1 MTKLDGNERWKS
13 KMLLTEHQEQY
24 QNRDSKA
31 QVGLATA
38 EELTMIRDLI
48 MYPHMLTMSDKSL
61 QEIKRSPN
69 LYKRFFEQF
78 IQLLMDR
85 ISKELFSLRRELKNR
100 NIKVFDDETVDGI
113 IYHRYVCRGYENKF
127 GIVRETLRSEIS
139 NRLTKYASEIFN
151 PQPKTN
157 KE

>member
-1 MTKLDGNERWKS
+1 
-13 KMLLTEHQEQY
+13 
-24 QNRDSKA
+24 
-31 QVGLATA
+31 
-38 EELTMIRDLI
+38 
-48 MYPHMLTMSDKSL
+48 MLTMSDKSL

-113 IYHRYVCRGYENKF
+113 IYHRYVCRGYENRF

-139 NRLTKYASEIFN
+139 NRLAKFASEIFN
-151 PQPKTN
+151 PRPKTK